1 MRAVDAIVDATSFAE
16 EHAPRLTP
24 AHPQRGVARHALR
37 PRSRSTVLFGRGHC
51 DGNPTLY
58 RVVLSD

>member
-24 AHPQRGVARHALR
+24 GSPST
-37 PRSRSTVLFGRGHC
+37 RSRAARSSSGTRSNH
-51 DGNPTLY
+51 PSRA
-58 RVVLSD
+58 RVCGKLPRVESMQDR